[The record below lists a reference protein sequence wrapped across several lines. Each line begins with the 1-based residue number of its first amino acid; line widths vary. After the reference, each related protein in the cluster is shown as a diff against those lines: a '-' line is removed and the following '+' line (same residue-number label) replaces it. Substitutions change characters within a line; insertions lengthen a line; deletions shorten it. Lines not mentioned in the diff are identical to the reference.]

1 MSLRKLGQQKVQKFD
16 LVYFGVAPIIICT
29 DPVYK
34 KKKWMEKYVNKKPQI
49 NHIYNPIFCLNLTY
63 QSNSLWV
70 KEESPMTP
78 QSNCFILII

>member
-16 LVYFGVAPIIICT
+16 LVYIGVAPIIICT

-34 KKKWMEKYVNKKPQI
+34 KQMNGKVCQQKPQI

>member
-34 KKKWMEKYVNKKPQI
+34 KKK
-49 NHIYNPIFCLNLTY
+49 
-63 QSNSLWV
+63 
-70 KEESPMTP
+70 
-78 QSNCFILII
+78 

>member
-29 DPVYK
+29 DPVLK
-34 KKKWMEKYVNKKPQI
+34 EMNGKVCQQMPQI

-78 QSNCFILII
+78 QSNCFI